1 MKKRAKMSR
10 FQIKMK
16 KISKNMAKYL
26 VISRNFAVPLH
37 SLLKHKAED

>member
-26 VISRNFAVPLH
+26 VISDFCRTFAL
-37 SLLKHKAED
+37 AFET